1 LKASQQGVNPVSQ
14 DKGLSA
20 SAVAA
25 APAAKTVTA
34 AILVIGD
41 EILSGRTKDK
51 NIGLIADHLTA
62 IGIELNEVRIVGDR
76 KEAIVAALNALR
88 TSHDYVFTT
97 GGIGPTHDDITADS
111 VAAAFAVEIGE
122 DPMAM
127 ALLAAHCERRGV
139 PLTAPRR
146 RMARVPSG
154 ATLIKNVISA
164 APGFM
169 LDNVVVMAGV
179 PSVMEA
185 MLEDATQYLR
195 TGQLMH
201 SFTIPLA
208 RPEGDVAEILT
219 EAQAAHPD
227 VMMGSYPSYA
237 NGLASVEL
245 VLRARDR
252 ARLATAARHLEAALR
267 ACDIL

>member
-1 LKASQQGVNPVSQ
+1 MSE
-14 DKGLSA
+14 DIDLSA
-20 SAVAA
+20 SAASRGLSA
-25 APAAKTVTA
+25 DTVTA

-51 NIGLIADHLTA
+51 NIGTIADHLTN
-62 IGIELNEVRIVGDR
+62 IGIELTEVRIVGDR
-76 KEAIVAALNALR
+76 QDAIVTALNALR
-88 TSHDYVFTT
+88 ASHDYVFTT

-111 VAAAFAVEIGE
+111 VGAAFGIPVGE
-122 DPMAM
+122 DPMAL
-127 ALLAAHCERRGV
+127 ALIAAHCERRSV
-139 PLTAPRR
+139 PLTPPRR
-146 RMARVPSG
+146 RMARVPEG

-169 LDNVVVMAGV
+169 LDNVIVMAGV

-195 TGQLMH
+195 TGRRIH

-208 RPEGDVAEILT
+208 RPEGDVAEILSR
-219 EAQAAHPD
+219 AQTAHPD

-237 NGLASVEL
+237 NGIASVEL
-245 VLRARDR
+245 VLRARDP
-252 ARLATAARHLEAALR
+252 ARLATAARFLEASLR

>member
-1 LKASQQGVNPVSQ
+1 MSE
-14 DKGLSA
+14 DIDLSA
-20 SAVAA
+20 SAASRESGTE
-25 APAAKTVTA
+25 TVTA

-51 NIGLIADHLTA
+51 NIGTIADHLTN

-76 KEAIVAALNALR
+76 KQAIVTALNALR
-88 TSHDYVFTT
+88 AGHDYVFTT

-111 VAAAFAVEIGE
+111 VAEAFGVAIGE
-122 DPMAM
+122 DPMAL
-127 ALLAAHCERRGV
+127 ALIAAHCERRCV
-139 PLTAPRR
+139 LLTPPRR
-146 RMARVPSG
+146 RMARVPEG
-154 ATLIKNVISA
+154 AALIKNVISA

-169 LDNVVVMAGV
+169 LDNVIVMAGV

-195 TGQLMH
+195 TGARMH
-201 SFTIPLA
+201 SFMIPLA
-208 RPEGDVAEILT
+208 RPEGDVAEILARVQT
-219 EAQAAHPD
+219 AHPD

-245 VLRARDR
+245 VLRARDPV
-252 ARLATAARHLEAALR
+252 RLATAARLLEAALKE
-267 ACDIL
+267 CDIL